1 MEPYEIIAAPFDV
14 WVAALGEAFPLIDAA
29 PGGGWTKVGTN
40 GNKNISEDGVT
51 VSHEESIEEFRM
63 LGATGPI
70 KASRTSEGLSV
81 SFMLHDI
88 TLEQYRAA
96 LGFNALTTVAAASG
110 TAGYKWAGLAKAL
123 DVAERAVLIRGPS
136 PYGDS
141 WNLQYQVPRAYVRS
155 EAEVVYQKGEPAGL
169 EITFVALVDLD
180 AATEAEQFG
189 RIVAQHAAPLP

>member
-51 VSHEESIEEFRM
+51 VSHEESIEEVRM
-63 LGATGPI
+63 LGAPGPI

-110 TAGYKWAGLAKAL
+110 TAGYKWAGLATAL
-123 DVAERAVLIRGPS
+123 DVAERAALLRGPS

-141 WNLQYQVPRAYVRS
+141 WDLQ
-155 EAEVVYQKGEPAGL
+155 
-169 EITFVALVDLD
+169 
-180 AATEAEQFG
+180 
-189 RIVAQHAAPLP
+189 